1 MTPFYHAHKVDTNLC
16 RGHMACMRV
25 CPTQAIRVRE
35 GKACISKELCVDC
48 GQCIIACPSGAIV
61 PISDLVSEFSS
72 FKYKVVVPSPVLYS
86 QFDPSFHPYVIH
98 LALMQLGFDEV
109 IDVGTSSTAL
119 ARAMVRC
126 VENNK
131 GRKPLI
137 SSFCPSVI
145 RLIQVKYPD
154 LVELIIPLDVPREI
168 TAREIRK
175 NLPAKLGLKPEE
187 IGIIYLAT
195 CPAKIVSIKQP
206 AEKAESWFDGAIS
219 IKDTYSV
226 LRPHVV
232 AIKEEFDESQ
242 VPKDFTFGAGW
253 STTGC
258 ITRTAGM
265 ENWLAVSG
273 TDHVEQILDD
283 IENSRMRNI
292 DFVEVSAHKL
302 ACIGGPYNV
311 ENPYIARTNVI
322 KQREKYET
330 LVDLDLEEVDRKFD
344 EGFYHFQDPILPRPT
359 VFFDTDLETSIK
371 RMRERDRVYQNLR
384 QIDCGCCGSPT
395 CLAFAEDFVRG
406 EVKLTDCIFLSDNGG
421 GRQRNEPSE
430 PDREDVP

>member
-1 MTPFYHAHKVDTNLC
+1 
-16 RGHMACMRV
+16 
-25 CPTQAIRVRE
+25 
-35 GKACISKELCVDC
+35 
-48 GQCIIACPSGAIV
+48 
-61 PISDLVSEFSS
+61 
-72 FKYKVVVPSPVLYS
+72 
-86 QFDPSFHPYVIH
+86 
-98 LALMQLGFDEV
+98 
-109 IDVGTSSTAL
+109 
-119 ARAMVRC
+119 
-126 VENNK
+126 
-131 GRKPLI
+131 
-137 SSFCPSVI
+137 
-145 RLIQVKYPD
+145 
-154 LVELIIPLDVPREI
+154 
-168 TAREIRK
+168 
-175 NLPAKLGLKPEE
+175 
-187 IGIIYLAT
+187 
-195 CPAKIVSIKQP
+195 
-206 AEKAESWFDGAIS
+206 
-219 IKDTYSV
+219 
-226 LRPHVV
+226 V
-232 AIKEEFDESQ
+232 AIKEEFNENQ

-258 ITRTAGM
+258 VTRTAGM

-311 ENPYIARTNVI
+311 ENPYVARTNFI

-330 LVDLDLEEVDRKFD
+330 LVDLDVEDVDRKFD

-406 EVKLTDCIFLSDNGG
+406 EVKLTDCIFFSDNGG
-421 GRQRNEPSE
+421 GRLKDEPSE